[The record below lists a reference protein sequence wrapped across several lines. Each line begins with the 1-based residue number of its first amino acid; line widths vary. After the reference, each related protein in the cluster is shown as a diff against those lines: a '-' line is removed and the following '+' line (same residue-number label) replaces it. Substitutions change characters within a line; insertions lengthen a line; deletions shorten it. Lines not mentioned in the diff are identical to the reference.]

1 MNGFIL
7 SVAVFLLLNVAAGL
21 LRVWQGP
28 TAPDR
33 MMAAQLFGTTGT
45 AILLLLAEGLSMPPL
60 RDVAIV
66 AALLASI
73 STVVFVRRW
82 APTVAKEARQLRQAK
97 ET

>member
-1 MNGFIL
+1 MNGFVL
-7 SVAVFLLLNVAAGL
+7 SVALFLLLNIVAGL
-21 LRVWQGP
+21 VRVWRGP
-28 TAPDR
+28 TSPDR
-33 MMAAQLFGTTGT
+33 MLSAQLFGTTGA

-82 APTVAKEARQLRQAK
+82 SAVHDKERRA
-97 ET
+97 

>member
-1 MNGFIL
+1 MNGFVL
-7 SVAVFLLLNVAAGL
+7 GVAVFLLINIVAGL
-21 LRVWQGP
+21 LRVWRGP

-33 MMAAQLFGTTGT
+33 MLAAQLFGTTGA
-45 AILLLLAEGLSMPPL
+45 AILLLLAEGLSMPSL

-82 APTVAKEARQLRQAK
+82 ASSSREQ
-97 ET
+97 